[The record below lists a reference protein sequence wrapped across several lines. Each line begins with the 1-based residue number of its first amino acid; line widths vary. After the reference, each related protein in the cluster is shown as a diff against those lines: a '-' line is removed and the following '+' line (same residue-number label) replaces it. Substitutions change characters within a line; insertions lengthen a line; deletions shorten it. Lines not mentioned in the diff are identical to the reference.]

1 MPDPATPTAGPG
13 RPTLPTCP
21 DCGGIL
27 EPTAPPWQALMD
39 SLPSGR
45 ADRPQ
50 GEAARWQ
57 CLICG
62 YRRP

>member
-1 MPDPATPTAGPG
+1 MPDPATPAADPS
-13 RPTLPTCP
+13 RPALPTCP

-27 EPTAPPWQALMD
+27 EPTAPPWQTLMD

-45 ADRPQ
+45 TDRAER
-50 GEAARWQ
+50 EAGRWQ